1 MKKIY
6 LGLLGL
12 LFVFACAS
20 NAKYDKKLETWVGK
34 PVSSLT
40 KKWGEP
46 SAKKFLANGD
56 SVITYTK
63 ANDVYVPSEFY
74 TYNQGFEPSEN
85 VVYSP
90 FLNDYNFSPY
100 MDNFGYEVVDYCQTS
115 FLIQEGFVT
124 AWKWKGNDCFSY

>member
-6 LGLLGL
+6 LSLLSL

-20 NAKYDKKLETWVGK
+20 NAKYDKRLESWIGK
-34 PVSSLT
+34 PVNSLT
-40 KKWGEP
+40 AKWGEP

-74 TYNQGFEPSEN
+74 YYNQGFEPSED

-90 FLNDYNFSPY
+90 FLNDYDFSPY
-100 MDNFGYEVVDYCQTS
+100 MNNFGYEVVDSCQTS
-115 FLIQEGFVT
+115 FLIQEGLVT
-124 AWKWKGNDCFSY
+124 GWKWKGNDCISY